1 LKQSAERLWRSAEGD
16 GGFEEQG
23 AGGHGCHLQRKGVV
37 LDAGWSII
45 FFCHGITTVMGC
57 CQCSVEETLD
67 GLDENE
73 KNDLRQGCK

>member
-1 LKQSAERLWRSAEGD
+1 MELEGD

-23 AGGHGCHLQRKGVV
+23 VGGHGCHLQRKGVV

-45 FFCHGITTVMGC
+45 FFCHG
-57 CQCSVEETLD
+57 SVEEILD